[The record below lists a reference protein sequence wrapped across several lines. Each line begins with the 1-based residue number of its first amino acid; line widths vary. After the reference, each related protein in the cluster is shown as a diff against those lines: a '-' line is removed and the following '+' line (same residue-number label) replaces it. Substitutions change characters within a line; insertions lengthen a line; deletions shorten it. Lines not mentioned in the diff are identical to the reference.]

1 MKINKTIEDNYIGIL
16 MLIFII
22 LLILTMGSSSAAT
35 TGNTSKVI
43 ASHNSSNSGLNN
55 QDCPPSSTFS
65 IENQFR
71 SAGNDGYPNPGQI
84 VNSANYTKW
93 VWTNI
98 ILTNNGPDDSNITI
112 QDKGTGV
119 VFYNPKIGWNGWV
132 RINDGTGWKK
142 DTTFNVKTGT
152 GTYFITNGSCYQ
164 IAILGYINNTG
175 TIRNDVTE
183 INQDK
188 NGPDIYPSTYQTLKV
203 PDAAIIRLNGEFR
216 VSLNGSPVNSSKY
229 KNWIYSTTR
238 ATNQGPNS
246 TKAVFKIDTYGLTS
260 NGTYAVSRDNG
271 KTWKYSDDSFDLT
284 TGLWTTSIPSNGS
297 WLLAVYSRI
306 TKWDSPKSTVYLL
319 SQDVYNPYGADNV
332 RPKCLIVFDDGNKVQ
347 YAIAFKYMQS
357 LGITGTVYVNGY
369 NIGTDGVLTI
379 DDLKE
384 MAAAGWIIGNHG
396 YSHKILIQISD
407 DDIKSEISNGINFLT
422 SIGLPEGA
430 LNLAFPGGYYND
442 DVLEIMKSLGVLTGR
457 STNGELIYSLNG
469 LDLYRLP
476 AYTIL
481 NTTSVSSIK
490 GYVDNAIQS
499 GSNIVLLFHNIAPR
513 SSDSYVYPEADFKAI
528 MDYIY
533 STGIDCININQLY
546 SQSTD
551 VPINIP
557 PYDLDSNTILPFVES
572 MGLLNNTS
580 LINVPTPMAD
590 IAIKINASNN
600 SPSYGDNII
609 LTITVTNNGPDIAE
623 NVTVGEWLDG
633 DFFKYI
639 SDNGNGTYDPNTII
653 WTVGD
658 LENGESKVLKLVVQI
673 VKSNS
678 IIKNIATYNS
688 GSTDDSN
695 WYNNY
700 QYIDLYVAP
709 RTCITINS
717 ANAYVGD
724 KVKLVIT
731 LVDENNN
738 PIADK
743 VVNLTINGENYDAT
757 TNNDGITTI
766 IYTTDKAGTFNLIAN
781 FNKNPDFSSSS
792 SSNTLTVMKRPT
804 TITSTNLEGY
814 NGDLAVLTAR
824 LYDTNSEEYLANKTV
839 KFLINGTS
847 IGTAKTNINGTAIL
861 QYNIKQKP
869 GSYNLTSIFNQ
880 DNMYSTSYLIT
891 TLTVVKTPTSI
902 KINSTKGYLQDTVHL
917 IATVWN
923 SHKNM
928 TVTNKTVKFYVYN
941 HYVGSA
947 LTNKSGIAI
956 LNYHINLK
964 TSGNYPIKAV
974 TLEDTNYE
982 GSTANA
988 NLVVKRIITLISS
1001 KVTIKQIRSNANANS
1016 YKGFNVIVQAQLKDS
1031 HKNKFLSGKEV
1042 NFFVDGKLIG
1052 KSKTN
1057 KSGIATFNYI
1067 SKPTSNK
1074 KTFKVYFTSDSTF
1087 IGSSNTKSLKITN

>member
-1 MKINKTIEDNYIGIL
+1 MKFNRTIEDNYKGIFI
-16 MLIFII
+16 LIFII
-22 LLILTMGSSSAAT
+22 LFILTMGSSNAAS
-35 TGNTSKVI
+35 TGNTSKAV
-43 ASHNSSNSGLNN
+43 ASHQISNSGLNN
-55 QDCPPSSTFS
+55 QDSSQSSTFT

-71 SAGNDGYPNPGQI
+71 SAGNDGYPNPGKI
-84 VNSANYTKW
+84 VTSANYTKW

-98 ILTNNGPDDSNITI
+98 IVTNNGPDDSNITI
-112 QDKGTGV
+112 RDKGTGF

-152 GTYFITNGSCYQ
+152 GTYFIPNGSSYQ
-164 IAILGYINNTG
+164 IAILGYINSTG

-183 INQDK
+183 TDQDTK
-188 NGPDIYPSTYQTLKV
+188 GPDIYPSTYITLKV

-216 VSLNGSPVNSSKY
+216 NSLNGSPVNSSKY
-229 KNWIYSTTR
+229 KNWIYSVTR

-260 NGTYAVSRDNG
+260 NGTYAVSMDNG
-271 KTWKYSDDSFDLT
+271 KTWKYSDSSFDLT

-332 RPKCLIVFDDGNKVQ
+332 RPKCLIVFDDGNEAQ
-347 YAIAFKYMQS
+347 YTITFKYMQS
-357 LGITGTVYVNGY
+357 LGMTGTVYVNGY
-369 NIGTDGVLTI
+369 NIGTEGVLTI
-379 DDLKE
+379 DELKE

-396 YSHKILIQISD
+396 YSHQNLIQISD
-407 DDIKSEISNGINFLT
+407 DDIKSEISNGINYLT
-422 SIGLPEGA
+422 SIGLPDGA

-442 DVLEIMKSLGVLTGR
+442 DVIEIMKSLGVLTGR

-481 NTTSVSSIK
+481 NTTSVSSVK
-490 GYVDNAIQS
+490 DYVNNAIQS
-499 GSNIVLLFHNIAPR
+499 GSNIILLFHDIAPG
-513 SSDSYVYPEADFKAI
+513 SSDSYVYTEADFKAI
-528 MDYIY
+528 IDYIY

-546 SQSTD
+546 SLATD

-557 PYDLDSNTILPFVES
+557 PYDLDSNTLLPFEENT
-572 MGLLNNTS
+572 GLLNNTS
-580 LINVPTPMAD
+580 TIYVPTPMAD
-590 IAIKINASNN
+590 VGIKINASNN
-600 SPSYGDNII
+600 SPSYGEKII

-633 DFFKYI
+633 DLFKYI
-639 SDNGNGTYDPNTII
+639 SNNGNGAYDPNTII

-673 VKSNS
+673 VASNS
-678 IIKNIATYNS
+678 IIKNTATYNS
-688 GSTDDSN
+688 GSTDDPN
-695 WYNNY
+695 LCNNY
-700 QYIDLYVAP
+700 QEIDMYVPP
-709 RTCITINS
+709 RTYITVNS

-724 KVKLVIT
+724 KVQLVIT

-738 PIADK
+738 PIANK
-743 VVNLTINGENYDAT
+743 VVNLTVNGKDYTAT
-757 TNNDGITTI
+757 TNSDGKATI
-766 IYTTDKAGTFNLIAN
+766 IYTTVNAGTFNLIAN
-781 FNKNPDFSSSS
+781 FYQNSDFSSSS
-792 SSNTLTVMKRPT
+792 NSNTLTVKKKPT
-804 TITSTNLEGY
+804 TIKSTNSTTY
-814 NGDLAVLTAR
+814 HGDSAVLTAK
-824 LYDTNSEEYLANKTV
+824 LYDTYSNKYLANKTV
-839 KFLINGTS
+839 KFMLNGTA

-861 QYNIKQKP
+861 HYTIKQIP

-880 DNMYSTSYLIT
+880 DTMYSTSYLKTI
-891 TLTVVKTPTSI
+891 LTVVKTPTSI

-923 SHKNM
+923 SHKN
-928 TVTNKTVKFYVYN
+928 TKVSNKTVKFYVYN
-941 HYVGSA
+941 QYVGSA
-947 LTNKSGIAI
+947 LTNKSGIAS

-974 TLEDTNYE
+974 TLEDTNYK
-982 GSTANA
+982 GSTDNA
-988 NLVVKRIITLISS
+988 NLAVKRIITTITS
-1001 KVTIKQIRSNANANS
+1001 KVTIKQIRYNVNASS

-1031 HKNKFLSGKEV
+1031 HKNKLSGKEV
-1042 NFFVDGKLIG
+1042 NFYVDGKLIG

-1057 KSGIATFNYI
+1057 KSGIATYNYI

-1074 KTFKVYFTSDSTF
+1074 KTFKVYFASDSTF
-1087 IGSSNTKSLKITN
+1087 IGSSTTKALKISN